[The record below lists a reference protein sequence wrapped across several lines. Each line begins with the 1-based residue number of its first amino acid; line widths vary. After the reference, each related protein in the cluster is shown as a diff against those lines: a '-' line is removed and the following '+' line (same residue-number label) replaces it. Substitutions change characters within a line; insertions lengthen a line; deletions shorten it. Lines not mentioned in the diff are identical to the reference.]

1 MSFFNWFTSKPREF
15 KTNALA
21 GSGSDNPKAMQ
32 TPPVS
37 APAERPAPTSV
48 QTVEDRRL
56 RRHARREQLYVAV
69 RESMIRSGV
78 LSASYKFKVL
88 SLDQIGNEFLVM
100 VDLSMAFDSITGQLG
115 AMESLI
121 ARQAK
126 ARFDITVPTVYWRMD
141 TATGRV
147 SEPAAPAAQAV
158 KPLTL
163 QVPAAATVTVAAT
176 TAVAA
181 APAPS
186 TRPPIPGGAVPMR
199 RDPIEADEVAA
210 FRHALLAASAKGHF
224 AHPENNMKTRTGP
237 HSYTL
242 LTGFEDTELPE
253 SNATPAL
260 SKTQYGELN

>member
-1 MSFFNWFTSKPREF
+1 MSFFNWFISKPREF
-15 KTNALA
+15 KTNALV
-21 GSGSDNPKAMQ
+21 GTGSDNPMAIQ
-32 TPPVS
+32 TTPVS

-69 RESMIRSGV
+69 RESMTRSGV

-126 ARFDITVPTVYWRMD
+126 ARFGITVPTVYWRMD
-141 TATGRV
+141 TATARV
-147 SEPAAPAAQAV
+147 AEPAAPVVHSV
-158 KPLTL
+158 KPLMAK
-163 QVPAAATVTVAAT
+163 VPAAVTAA
-176 TAVAA
+176 AA
-181 APAPS
+181 APAPAI
-186 TRPPIPGGAVPMR
+186 RPPIPGGAVPMR

-210 FRHALLAASAKGHF
+210 FRHALLAASAKGHI
-224 AHPENNMKTRTGP
+224 AQHENGAKTRTGP